1 MKIAIDIRSAGGE
14 KAGKGWFTFNIVRN
28 LLKIDRKN
36 EYILYCS
43 DFVAGFEEFKNARQK
58 RTRGKGAF
66 WHINTAIDVYKEKV
80 NIFFAP
86 TSFIIPILLPKSIKS
101 IIVVHDLVAFLFPKT
116 HNKKAVFI
124 EKLLLRTAIKK
135 SYKIVAVSK
144 NTKKDIVEKF
154 GTDEQKIKVISCA
167 AGEVYGKVGE
177 EKLKEFA
184 EKTNLPAKFFLAVG
198 TIEPRKNYVNLIKA
212 FALIHERFPDF
223 YLIIVGK
230 NGWDYEPV
238 YEEIRKNYLQKYVH
252 ILGYLSDKSLAN
264 LYNLAQALVFP
275 SFYEGFGI
283 PPLEAMKS
291 HCPVISSCTSSLPEV
306 VDDAALLVDPNSPSQ
321 IAEAMVKIT
330 TDETLKNTLKEKGLK
345 QCEKF
350 SWESSAGKLYEMIHE
365 IPKK

>member
-28 LLKIDRKN
+28 LLKIDKKN

-58 RTRGKGAF
+58 RIMGKSIL
-66 WHINTAIDVYKEKV
+66 WHINTAIDVYKEKA

-86 TSFIIPILLPKSIKS
+86 TSFIIPILLPKSTKS
-101 IIVVHDLVAFLFPKT
+101 IVVVHDLVAFLFPKT

-124 EKLLLRTAIKK
+124 EKLLLKTALKK
-135 SYKIVAVSK
+135 AYKIVTVSK
-144 NTKKDIVEKF
+144 NTKKDVIEKF
-154 GTDEQKIKVISCA
+154 AIDEQKIEVIYCS
-167 AGEVYGKVGE
+167 AGEGYGKVKE
-177 EKLKEFA
+177 EILKEFA
-184 EKTNLPAKFFLAVG
+184 EKTNLPNKFFLAVG

-212 FALIHERFPDF
+212 FALIRERFPEY

-230 NGWDYEPV
+230 NGWEFESV
-238 YEEIRKNYLQKYVH
+238 YEEIKRNYLQKYVH
-252 ILGYLSDKSLAN
+252 ILGYLSEKSLVN
-264 LYNLAQALVFP
+264 LYNLAEALVFP

-306 VDDAALLVDPNSPSQ
+306 VGDSALLIDPESPSQ
-321 IAEAMVKIT
+321 IAEAMVKIII
-330 TDETLKNTLKEKGLK
+330 DQDLKNSLKEKGLK
-345 QCEKF
+345 QSEKF
-350 SWESSAGKLYEMIHE
+350 SWEASAGRLYEMIHKM
-365 IPKK
+365 PKT

>member
-28 LLKIDRKN
+28 LLKIDRQN

-43 DFVAGFEEFKNARQK
+43 DFVAGFEEFKNAKQK
-58 RTRGKGAF
+58 RISGKGVF
-66 WHINTAIDVYKEKV
+66 WHINAAIDIYKEKI

-101 IIVVHDLVAFLFPKT
+101 IVVVHDLVAFLFPKT

-124 EKLLLRTAIKK
+124 EKLLLKTALKK
-135 SYKIVAVSK
+135 AYKVVAVSK
-144 NTKKDIVEKF
+144 NTKKDILEKF
-154 GTDEQKIKVISCA
+154 GIDERKIKVINCA
-167 AGEVYGKVGE
+167 AGEIYGKIEGE
-177 EKLKEFA
+177 ILKEFA
-184 EKTNLPAKFFLAVG
+184 AKTNLPEKFFLCVG

-212 FALIHERFPDF
+212 FALIHERFPEF

-252 ILGYLSDKSLAN
+252 ILGYLSDKSLVN
-264 LYNLAQALVFP
+264 LYNLAEALVFP

-291 HCPVISSCTSSLPEV
+291 NCPVISSCTSSLPEV
-306 VDDAALLVDPNSPSQ
+306 VDDAAILVDPESPSQ
-321 IAEAMVKIT
+321 IAEAMVKIII
-330 TDETLKNTLKEKGLK
+330 DQGLKNSLKEKGII
-345 QCEKF
+345 QSEKF
-350 SWESSAGKLYEMIHE
+350 SWEASAGKLYEMIHE
-365 IPKK
+365 MPKK